1 MKKLFL
7 SIAALLTVLGAYAQ
21 YQPDAPAAAS
31 GANAPFES
39 FAQQRRVL
47 FNFDWKFRQGA
58 VSGAEDPALD
68 DSSWRRLD
76 LPHDFQWEQPW
87 TQDAAL
93 NGRGFKPMCE
103 GWYRKTFHADEA
115 WQGKKVFLEF
125 DGIMYYGDVYVNG
138 TKVASSEYGY
148 IGFEVDITRYLKLGQ
163 DNLVAV
169 YANTGKVNG
178 SRWYTGGGLFR
189 DVYLEVKNPT
199 HIYHD
204 GVYVYTPEVGADRAA
219 VAVQVEVDGFRGHNT
234 SVKARILAPDGALVG
249 ETSATFNDL
258 TKHTREELP
267 LPQVEVRAPRLWSPD
282 SPSLYTVQVEVWADG
297 VLADRTEEQF
307 GIRKLEFSKE
317 FGFKLNGEK
326 VFLKGVADH
335 HDMGALGAAS
345 YDRAIERLMLQLKS
359 FGYNT
364 IRCSHNP
371 YSRSFTRIADRVG
384 MLVVDELIDKWSD
397 DEYWGGREPFTT
409 IWHKLI
415 PEWIK
420 RDRNSPSV
428 ILWSLGNELQQRERF
443 TGFPTNDWGITTYRL
458 FDVLVR
464 RYDNSRKTTVAMHP
478 SRAGGVREEK
488 EFSTYFVPPELA
500 TVTDISSFN
509 YQWMV
514 YKNYLEYAPDMI
526 VFQSEAQSR
535 ELLGPFYGMDQ
546 DKMVGLAYWGAIEYW
561 GESDGWP
568 KKGWNYSYFNHTL
581 EPYPQA
587 YLIKSAFVPDEPLVR
602 VAVAEGSERLIRWNS
617 ELVGRQTYTSTWNFP
632 SGSKQQVA
640 VFANTEEVELIVNGR
655 SLGRK
660 ANDSTAPGTQHIVT
674 WQDVPYGRG
683 GSIVAV
689 GYNGGKEAARHTVQ
703 TAGKAVA
710 LKVEVETP
718 QGWKADGMDLQYL
731 RVYAVDSRGRVVPG
745 FAQKASFQVE
755 GAASLL
761 AVDNGDHY
769 TDELFLDVPVKDMK
783 GGFIQAILRSGRS
796 AGPVT
801 VKITAG
807 NIKKTITLSTEP

>member
-21 YQPDAPAAAS
+21 YQPDAPAATS

-103 GWYRKTFHADEA
+103 GWYRKTFRADEA

-249 ETSATFNDL
+249 ETSAAFNDL

-282 SPSLYTVQVEVWADG
+282 SPSLYT
-297 VLADRTEEQF
+297 
-307 GIRKLEFSKE
+307 
-317 FGFKLNGEK
+317 
-326 VFLKGVADH
+326 
-335 HDMGALGAAS
+335 
-345 YDRAIERLMLQLKS
+345 
-359 FGYNT
+359 
-364 IRCSHNP
+364 
-371 YSRSFTRIADRVG
+371 
-384 MLVVDELIDKWSD
+384 
-397 DEYWGGREPFTT
+397 
-409 IWHKLI
+409 
-415 PEWIK
+415 
-420 RDRNSPSV
+420 
-428 ILWSLGNELQQRERF
+428 
-443 TGFPTNDWGITTYRL
+443 
-458 FDVLVR
+458 
-464 RYDNSRKTTVAMHP
+464 
-478 SRAGGVREEK
+478 
-488 EFSTYFVPPELA
+488 
-500 TVTDISSFN
+500 
-509 YQWMV
+509 
-514 YKNYLEYAPDMI
+514 
-526 VFQSEAQSR
+526 
-535 ELLGPFYGMDQ
+535 
-546 DKMVGLAYWGAIEYW
+546 
-561 GESDGWP
+561 
-568 KKGWNYSYFNHTL
+568 
-581 EPYPQA
+581 
-587 YLIKSAFVPDEPLVR
+587 
-602 VAVAEGSERLIRWNS
+602 
-617 ELVGRQTYTSTWNFP
+617 
-632 SGSKQQVA
+632 
-640 VFANTEEVELIVNGR
+640 
-655 SLGRK
+655 
-660 ANDSTAPGTQHIVT
+660 
-674 WQDVPYGRG
+674 
-683 GSIVAV
+683 
-689 GYNGGKEAARHTVQ
+689 
-703 TAGKAVA
+703 
-710 LKVEVETP
+710 
-718 QGWKADGMDLQYL
+718 
-731 RVYAVDSRGRVVPG
+731 
-745 FAQKASFQVE
+745 
-755 GAASLL
+755 
-761 AVDNGDHY
+761 
-769 TDELFLDVPVKDMK
+769 
-783 GGFIQAILRSGRS
+783 
-796 AGPVT
+796 
-801 VKITAG
+801 
-807 NIKKTITLSTEP
+807 

>member
-1 MKKLFL
+1 MKKLL
-7 SIAALLTVLGAYAQ
+7 ITIISLAAAFTARAQ
-21 YQPDAPAAAS
+21 YTQDAPAAAS
-31 GANAPFES
+31 GSNVALET
-39 FAQQRRVL
+39 FAAQRRVL
-47 FNFDWKFRQGA
+47 FNFDWKFRAGEAAGA
-58 VSGAEDPALD
+58 QEAVYD
-68 DSSWRRLD
+68 DSSWRGLD

-87 TQDAAL
+87 VEDAAL
-93 NGRGFKPMCE
+93 NGRGFKPMCS
-103 GWYRKTFHADEA
+103 GWYRKHFSTDPS
-115 WQGKKVFLEF
+115 WQGKKVYLEF

-138 TKVASSEYGY
+138 TKVASTEYGY
-148 IGFEVDITRYLKLGQ
+148 IGFEVEITRYLKFGQ
-163 DNLVAV
+163 DNVVAV
-169 YANTGKVNG
+169 YASTGKVNG

-204 GVYVYTPEVGADRAA
+204 GVYIHTPVAEADRAT
-219 VAVQVEVDGFRGHNT
+219 VVLQVEVDGFKGHNA
-234 SVKARILAPDGALVG
+234 SIKARILAPDGSLVG
-249 ETSATFNDL
+249 QTEAGFNEL
-258 TKHTREELP
+258 TKHTREEVL
-267 LPQVEVRAPRLWSPD
+267 LPQVAVPAPRLWSPD
-282 SPSLYTVQVEVWADG
+282 SPSLYTAEVEVWADG
-297 VLADRTEEQF
+297 VLADRAVEQF

-317 FGFKLNGEK
+317 FGFRLNGEK

-371 YSRSFTRIADRVG
+371 YSRSFTKIADRVG

-397 DEYWGGREPFTT
+397 DEWWGGREPFTS
-409 IWHKLI
+409 IWYKLI

-428 ILWSLGNELQQRERF
+428 IMWSLGNELQQRERF
-443 TGFPTNDWGITTYRL
+443 AGFPTEDWGITTYRI

-464 RYDNSRKTTVAMHP
+464 RYDDTRVTTVAQHP
-478 SRAGGVREEK
+478 SRAGGIREEK
-488 EFSTYFVPPELA
+488 EFSTYLVAPELGAA
-500 TVTDISSFN
+500 TQIASFN
-509 YQWMV
+509 YQWMA
-514 YKNYLEYAPDMI
+514 YQGYLEHDPHMI
-526 VFQSEAQSR
+526 IFQSEAQSR
-535 ELLGPFYGMDQ
+535 ELLGPYYGMDY
-546 DKMVGLAYWGAIEYW
+546 DTMIGLAYWGAVEYW

-602 VAVAEGSERLIRWNS
+602 VAVAEGSERLVRWNS
-617 ELVGRQTYTSTWNFP
+617 ELVGRQTYTSTWNYADN
-632 SGSKQQVA
+632 SKQQVA
-640 VFANTEEVELIVNGR
+640 VFANTDEVELIVNGR

-660 ANDSTAPGTQHIVT
+660 SNDSTAPGTQHIVT

-689 GYNGGKEAARHTVQ
+689 GYNGGREVARHTVQ

-745 FAQKASFQVE
+745 FSQKAEFRVT
-755 GAASLL
+755 GAAALL

-769 TDELFLDVPVKDMK
+769 TNDLFLDVPAKPMK

-801 VKITAG
+801 VNITAG
-807 NIKKTITLSTEP
+807 NLKKTVTLATEP